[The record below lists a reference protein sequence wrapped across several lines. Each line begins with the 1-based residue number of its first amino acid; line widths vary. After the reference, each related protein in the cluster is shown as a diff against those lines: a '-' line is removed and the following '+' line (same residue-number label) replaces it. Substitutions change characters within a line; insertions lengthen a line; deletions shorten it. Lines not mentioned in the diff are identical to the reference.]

1 MISKE
6 INMKKATALILS
18 LLLCTV
24 VCLSVLPT
32 RASAASARS
41 TSFYY
46 YTSGLTNTTVA
57 NVPFTENGVQ
67 RSDQAQLTL
76 REGADG
82 GKYAVFYPNYD
93 GKNPA
98 HGFATV
104 AFPIVYFADSPRTDA
119 VESVNAKYLLL
130 EMDFTTES
138 EYIDGLAMQ
147 LIARNHTGGKDN
159 PSSARNIIEILKDA
173 NGFYLKT
180 DNAKTYLPEERGV
193 WRRLSILADIPQT
206 NLSTAAAYMRLNIYL
221 DGRLIDSNIQAI
233 ANDGHIMNQLRINQN
248 VNVEVSKSNTFCF
261 DNVLVKTFDE
271 DAEIAS
277 IISEGRD
284 LVGFSGSNCTEDY
297 DFPSAAA
304 LFDVNGKKYGSVP
317 ELTAALKGGEIVTV
331 LRDVPDTVSF
341 TKALTLKNPNGYKIN
356 YTADGLTEIKD
367 GTTIN
372 FYSEFTEMT
381 VKWHI
386 GDEVV
391 EEVYTSLAKATFK
404 GTYPE
409 TIVIDGVTYCAVG
422 FSNKEGGEVLSDLGY
437 VSESNREFWL
447 VYSAP
452 VASRTAGGNV
462 EYAYTTSEVEN
473 WIKTST
479 AGQYILL
486 YSDITLSS
494 YNYNSKIA
502 FTLDLGGHTLTQAS
516 NASNHLFIL
525 QGADSNITVKN
536 GTVNSVKN
544 IVFHQQ
550 DRAGIITTLE
560 NLAINAAI
568 TIADVRS
575 GTLNVKG
582 CTSVISGNFITA
594 FGGTDNKNGPTV
606 VIESSTIE
614 ASGGI
619 VSSSTKDP
627 NTRNSATVTIKNSKL
642 KATAAVGASNI
653 NIVNIEGGVLECNTL
668 VAPGV
673 NGIVL
678 SIGKGTELHYKNLS
692 TDDTLVTLDIPK
704 GFALARKENYYIL
717 TDDFVTVSWDVGTD
731 FVSEM
736 WVTGEIPVCPFAL
749 PEANATVK
757 YTFPEITAATE
768 DVTYTLTAV
777 PSFTPMMNLSLS
789 LDFDLGIYLPVE
801 ADVISVSIGG
811 FTYTYE
817 QPLYVTVDGI
827 AYKKY
832 TFRGIT
838 PDRACDYVS
847 LELVLSGGDFSIE
860 ADYEVSLVNYL
871 GRILAGGYSR
881 EAEILAVAV
890 ADYVDKAYA
899 YAQKTSDPAYREL
912 AALRSLYN
920 LDIVNRTPEGEVLDM
935 NEIKGAVSSAR
946 LVLDSELAFRF
957 ELNREYSGRV
967 TISYFYEGE
976 IAEKEIHVINGTYQG
991 KNYIDITLDAADL
1004 LETIGFT
1011 ISDGKGGNL
1020 VGKYNLYTYFNA
1032 MKGEND
1038 NLDALVRALYS
1049 YSVAAKSYKN
1059 TKA

>member
-1 MISKE
+1 
-6 INMKKATALILS
+6 MKKRTAVILS
-18 LLLCTV
+18 VLLCV
-24 VCLSVLPT
+24 AVCLSVIT
-32 RASAASARS
+32 TVTSAATAIGSS
-41 TSFYY
+41 SNNYEN
-46 YTSGLTNTTVA
+46 GLGTTRIDSVA
-57 NVPFTENGVQ
+57 YTENGVQ
-67 RSDQAQLTL
+67 KKDQAKLEVV
-76 REGADG
+76 EGADG
-82 GKYAVFYPNYD
+82 GRYAVFSPNYE

-98 HGFATV
+98 HSFVTV
-104 AFPIVYFADSPRTDA
+104 KYDPVYFVNTSADSEK
-119 VESVNAKYLLL
+119 VKYLLF

-138 EYIDGLAMQ
+138 EYING
-147 LIARNHTGGKDN
+147 IAVHFVGKKN
-159 PSSARNIIEILKDA
+159 GSSAGYITLMQIVNE
-173 NGFYLKT
+173 NGKQYLKT
-180 DNAKTYLPEERGV
+180 PNQKVELPAYRGV
-193 WRRLSILADIPQT
+193 WSRISFLVTMSDDNTVASARDAR
-206 NLSTAAAYMRLNIYL
+206 ANIYL
-221 DGRLIDSNIQAI
+221 NGALVDSNVGVITSD
-233 ANDGHIMNQLRINQN
+233 ANEISEVRINQFNN
-248 VNVEVSKSNTFCF
+248 VTVSKTNTFCF
-261 DNVLVKTFDE
+261 DNVSAKTYGKNDELANLV
-271 DAEIAS
+271 AS
-277 IISEGRD
+277 GSD
-284 LVGFSGSNCTEDY
+284 LLGFSDGTYTADY
-297 DFPSAAA
+297 DFPSVRA
-304 LFDVNGKKYGSVP
+304 LFDVDGKKYGSVP

-386 GDEVV
+386 GNEVV

-409 TIVIDGVTYCAVG
+409 TTVIDGVTYCAVG
-422 FSNKEGGEVLSDLGY
+422 FSNREGGAVLSDLGY

-494 YNYNSKIA
+494 YDYNSKIA

-516 NASNHLFIL
+516 NAPNHIFIL

-550 DRAGIITTLE
+550 DRAGIVTTLE
-560 NLAINAAI
+560 DLAINAAT
-568 TIADVRS
+568 TIADVRA
-575 GTLNVKG
+575 GTLNIIG
-582 CTSVISGNFITA
+582 CTSTISGNFITA
-594 FGGTDNKNGPTV
+594 FGGIDNSNGPTV
-606 VIESSTIE
+606 VIKNSDIE
-614 ASGGI
+614 ASAAI
-619 VSSSTKDP
+619 VSSSTKDAS
-627 NTRNSATVTIKNSKL
+627 TRNSATIVIENSEL
-642 KATAAVGASNI
+642 KAATVVGATNI
-653 NIVNIEGGVLECNTL
+653 NIINIDGGVLECTTL
-668 VAPGV
+668 IAPGA
-673 NGIVL
+673 NGTTL
-678 SIGKGTELHYKNLS
+678 SIGNGTELHYKNLS
-692 TDDTLVTLDIPK
+692 TDDTLVTLNVPQ
-704 GFALARKENYYIL
+704 GTALARRGDRYVV

-731 FVSEM
+731 FASEK
-736 WVTGEIPVCPFAL
+736 WVKGEIPVCPFEL

-789 LDFDLGIYLPVE
+789 LDFDLGIYLPAE
-801 ADVISVSIGG
+801 ADVISITIGG
-811 FTYTYE
+811 VTYTYE
-817 QPLYVTVDGI
+817 QPLYVTVGGI

-838 PDRACDYVS
+838 PERACDYVS

-871 GRILAGGYSR
+871 GTILAGGYSR
-881 EAEILAVAV
+881 EAELLAAAVAN
-890 ADYVDKAYA
+890 YVDKAYI
-899 YAQKTSDPAYREL
+899 YAEKTSDIAYREL
-912 AALRSLYN
+912 SALRSLYN
-920 LDIVNRTPEGEVLDM
+920 LDMADRTPEGEGFDM
-935 NEIKGAVSSAR
+935 TAVNGAIDSAR

-957 ELNREYSGRV
+957 ELDREYTGRV
-967 TISYFYEGE
+967 KISYFYEGE
-976 IAEKEIHVINGTYQG
+976 RTEKEIYVINGTYLG
-991 KNYIDITLDAADL
+991 KTYIDVTLDAADL
-1004 LETIGFT
+1004 AEYIGFS
-1011 ISDGKGGNL
+1011 ISDGMGGFCE
-1020 VGKYNLYTYFNA
+1020 GRYSLYTYYTA
-1032 MKGEND
+1032 MKGESD
-1038 NLDALVRALYS
+1038 TLDSLVRALYS
-1049 YSVAAKSYKN
+1049 YSVAAKNYKS